1 MEWKPFTVNELIEAM
16 QKDIYCF
23 VYNEINRITYL
34 YGRYIEFKI
43 KSISIDKDGSVWLY
57 PLVSSL
63 IPIGSADEPF
73 DSGLVGCCRSHAYHL
88 WNIQQ
93 NNSNKTIV
101 GPRTEEE
108 IEKCIKDKTIVGP
121 RTEEEIEKCIKDKT
135 IVYSFV
141 KRESTIIIIQGI
153 VNQIDSLSKD
163 FDFLLVDEVDE
174 FEAERWS
181 LPIDRIFYTK
191 KLVLS
196 EIERTWK

>member
-43 KSISIDKDGSVWLY
+43 KSISIDKDGSAWLY

-73 DSGLVGCCRSHAYHL
+73 DGGLVGCCRSHAYHL

-93 NNSNKTIV
+93 NNFNKI
-101 GPRTEEE
+101 G
-108 IEKCIKDKTIVGP
+108 VGP

-141 KRESTIIIIQGI
+141 KTLSTILIIKGI
-153 VNQIDSLSKD
+153 ISQIDPLIQSH
-163 FDFLLVDEVDE
+163 DFLLIE
-174 FEAERWS
+174 EAMDVPPQQWS
-181 LPIDRIFYTK
+181 LPINRIFYTK

>member
-93 NNSNKTIV
+93 NNSNKI
-101 GPRTEEE
+101 G
-108 IEKCIKDKTIVGP
+108 VGP

-174 FEAERWS
+174 FEAKRWS